1 MRAPA
6 SLHLRIL
13 ERWVLDTS
21 RTGGAPI
28 EVFASQRA
36 IDPESSASAFR
47 RGNDDQLNVLD
58 DVAGDEHAWDAGRFV
73 LPALDAAMT
82 GKLTSKVFRE
92 LGLAAARCVEEE
104 RRALESTTAA
114 KDDLAQLPAR
124 TLQALDTILDHCDS
138 IALQVSLFRR

>member
-1 MRAPA
+1 MLNA
-6 SLHLRIL
+6 
-13 ERWVLDTS
+13 S
-21 RTGGAPI
+21 RTSCPTLKVFAGQRSIDAEGGART
-28 EVFASQRA
+28 FG
-36 IDPESSASAFR
+36 R
-47 RGNDDQLNVLD
+47 RYNHQLNVPD
-58 DVAGDEHAWDAGRFV
+58 DVAGHEHAWDAGRFV

-138 IALQVSLFRR
+138 IALQVSLFRC